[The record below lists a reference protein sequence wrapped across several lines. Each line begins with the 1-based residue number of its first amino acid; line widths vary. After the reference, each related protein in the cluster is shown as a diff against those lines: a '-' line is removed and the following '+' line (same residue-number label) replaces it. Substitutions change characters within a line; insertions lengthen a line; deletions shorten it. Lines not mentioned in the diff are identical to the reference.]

1 MAKTIICNS
10 GGRNWKY
17 FLVNDLLP
25 KSEPEEVS
33 EEQFIAVVG
42 TDRSFI
48 PMEYEPGN
56 INRQNF
62 FLDGT
67 LIGYREM
74 L

>member
-1 MAKTIICNS
+1 MAK
-10 GGRNWKY
+10 WKY
-17 FLVNDLLP
+17 YLLEIFS
-25 KSEPEEVS
+25 KSEPCEVS
-33 EEQFIAVVG
+33 EKEFFEVVG